1 MPGKKVLFVCT
12 HNSARS
18 QIAEAYMKQ
27 MAGERF
33 AVESAGFEPGPL
45 NPLAVEV
52 MAEEGIDISGNQA
65 RSVFELFRQGRVFEV
80 VITVC
85 ENSRESECPLFPGI
99 TKRLHMPFPDPA
111 GLSGSHEEKLAAA
124 RRIRDQI
131 KGAVAELIDE
141 LG

>member
-27 MAGERF
+27 MAGDRF
-33 AVESAGFEPGPL
+33 AVESAGLEPGPL

-52 MAEEGIDISGNQA
+52 MAEEGLDISHNQA
-65 RSVFELFRQGRVFEV
+65 RSVFELFREGRVFEV

-85 ENSRESECPLFPGI
+85 ETSRESQCPMFPGI
-99 TKRLHMPFPDPA
+99 TNRLHMPFDDPA
-111 GLSGSHEEKLAAA
+111 ALSGTHEEKLAAA
-124 RRIRDQI
+124 RQIRDQI
-131 KGAVAELIDE
+131 KAAVAKLIEE